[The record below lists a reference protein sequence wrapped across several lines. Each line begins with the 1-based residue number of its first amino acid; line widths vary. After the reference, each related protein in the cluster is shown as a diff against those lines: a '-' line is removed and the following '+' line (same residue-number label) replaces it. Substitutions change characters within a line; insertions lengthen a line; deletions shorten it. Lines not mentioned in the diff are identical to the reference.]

1 MYLTCP
7 RCSAHHEH
15 PYIWCQGC
23 DYEMNPSDPTQGPLV
38 VIPCHFRYA
47 NRDGYTQR
55 ELLRESS
62 DYHKSNEL
70 AGSPT
75 R

>member
-7 RCSAHHEH
+7 RCSATHEH
-15 PYIWCQGC
+15 PYIWCQSC
-23 DYEMNPSDPTQGPLV
+23 DTEMNPSDPANMPLV
-38 VIPCHFRYA
+38 LVPRHFYMA
-47 NRDGYTQR
+47 NRGGYTQR

-70 AGSPT
+70 AGSPS